1 MYFLVFNERGV
12 GGIMVCDGNDSFFF
26 FFKFLKLK
34 RMCDEHVT
42 W

>member
-26 FFKFLKLK
+26 FKFLKLK